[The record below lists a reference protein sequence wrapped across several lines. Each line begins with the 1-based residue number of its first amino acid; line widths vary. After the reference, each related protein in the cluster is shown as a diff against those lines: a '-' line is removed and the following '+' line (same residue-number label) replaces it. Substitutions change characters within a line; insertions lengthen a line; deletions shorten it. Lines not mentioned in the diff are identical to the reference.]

1 MRIGIIGKIRQIY
14 WTSLNKIILRKG
26 GRNHYG
32 KGLKVNFKTRL
43 TSKTVVGDNCN
54 FNGMRI
60 GGSGQVT
67 IGDNFHSGKDIVIIT
82 SNHNYEGT
90 MIPYDRTYIAKKIS
104 IGDNVWVGD
113 RVIIVGNISI
123 GEGAILA
130 AGAVVCKDVPAGA
143 IVGGNPARVLKYR
156 DMDHYFKLKAD
167 KKFH

>member
-1 MRIGIIGKIRQIY
+1 MRIGIIGKIRQVY

-26 GRNHYG
+26 GKNHYG

-60 GGSGQVT
+60 GGCGQVF
-67 IGDNFHSGKDIVIIT
+67 IGNNFHSGKEIDIIT
-82 SNHNYEGT
+82 SNHNYEGE
-90 MIPYDRTYIAKKIS
+90 MIPYDRTHIAKKIV
-104 IGDNVWVGD
+104 IEDNVWVGD
-113 RVIIVGNISI
+113 RVIIVGNVTI

-130 AGAVVCKDVPAGA
+130 AGALVSKNVPAGA
-143 IVGGNPARVLKYR
+143 IVGGNPARILKYR
-156 DMDHYFKLKAD
+156 DMEHYNNLKAQ